1 MSEQIS
7 SSFLGPLLKQYYA
20 VTVSGEPE
28 LLNERDGQRVFKVS
42 LTGGEALTIRLCTA
56 NRSEERVLSGTA
68 ALLFL
73 RQTDFPAPKLRLTV
87 EDKQIFQWQAGCWG
101 YVQDF
106 IVGQVPPPTAS
117 DVLVDLKTLSE
128 VGHLLG
134 RLNKMATSL
143 EDYPFEVGWLEE
155 LPLSIHRAGAAAAHP
170 EWARQG
176 TEVAGNLSALPVG
189 ELKALP
195 YGFLHT
201 DVHEGNL
208 LRAADGRLYLLDWED
223 AGLGQAVF
231 DLALV
236 LGWLCTWQNPAS
248 LLNPDQPPELYEFDE
263 EYCRTLLGN
272 YQQERPLSELEQRM
286 LGPAIRFLVGWF
298 AARDMEREI
307 DEPGVSDGLA
317 LTHWAIMRSVTPEWT
332 ATLARWA
339 AETAPGRS

>member
-7 SSFLGPLLKQYYA
+7 SSFLGPLLKQNYA
-20 VTVSGEPE
+20 VAVSGEPE
-28 LLNERDGQRVFKVS
+28 LLNERDGQRVFKVRLS
-42 LTGGEALTIRLCTA
+42 GGEALTVRLCTPD
-56 NRSEERVLSGTA
+56 RSEERVLSGTA

-73 RQTDFPAPKLRLTV
+73 KRTDFPAPKLRLTV
-87 EDKQIFQWQAGCWG
+87 DGKQIFQWQAGCWG

-106 IVGQVPPPTAS
+106 IEGQVPPPSAE
-117 DVLVDLKTLSE
+117 DVLVDLTTLAE

-134 RLNKMATSL
+134 RLHKMAASL

-155 LPLSIHRAGAAAAHP
+155 LPLSIHRAGAASANPA
-170 EWARQG
+170 WTRQA
-176 TEVAGNLSALPVG
+176 TEVAENLSALPVE
-189 ELKALP
+189 ELKVLP

-231 DLALV
+231 DIALV
-236 LGWLCTWQNPAS
+236 LGWLCTWQNSAGIV
-248 LLNPDQPPELYEFDE
+248 NANQPPELYDFDE

-272 YQQERPLSELEQRM
+272 YQQERPLSELERRM
-286 LGPAIRFLVGWF
+286 LGPSVRFLLGWF

-307 DEPGVSDGLA
+307 DEPGVSEGLA
-317 LTHWAIMRSVTPEWT
+317 FTHWAIMRSVTPAWS
-332 ATLARWA
+332 ATLAQWA
-339 AETAPGRS
+339 AETAP